1 MDTKTYA
8 SFMFPLPG
16 RKKQVALPRSKKS
29 NGLSIMGLVS
39 IITVN
44 YHQAA
49 LTADLLHSITRCA
62 QGEAVE
68 VIVVDNGATEDNGD
82 AFKAVFSNLV
92 YIRSQKNRGF
102 AGGNNLG
109 IRHAKGD
116 YLLFLNNDTE
126 ITAGFI
132 EILREELDRHPGIGL
147 LSPLILYYE
156 DKRKIQYAGYT
167 PMNFLTGRNRGVGA
181 MEDDTGQYNHVTMA
195 TGYCHGAAMIC
206 RRKDLERVGVMP
218 EHFFLY
224 YEELDWCEQF
234 KRAGL
239 KIGFTGKTRIY
250 HKESMSVGKES
261 PLKTYFM
268 VRNRWLFIRRNAK
281 WPSVL
286 FFSGYYL
293 AVAMPVLLMKQ
304 LSRGRFDLVVA
315 TLRGIWWN
323 LSRKADST
331 DTGIRLPTTA

>member
-1 MDTKTYA
+1 M
-8 SFMFPLPG
+8 
-16 RKKQVALPRSKKS
+16 
-29 NGLSIMGLVS
+29 IS

-44 YHQAA
+44 YHQEEV
-49 LTADLLHSITRCA
+49 TADFLRSVA
-62 QGEAVE
+62 QCTEVGELE
-68 VIVVDNGATEDNGD
+68 VIVVDNG
-82 AFKAVFSNLV
+82 SNLHRPDRFQSV
-92 YIRSQKNRGF
+92 YPGTVYLRSEKNLGF

-132 EILREELDRHPGIGL
+132 QTLRDELDSHPDIGL

-167 PMNFLTGRNRGVGA
+167 PMNFLTGRNRGIGA
-181 MEDDTGQYNHVTMA
+181 MEDDNGQYNHVTME

-206 RRKDLERVGVMP
+206 RRKDMERVGPLP

-239 KIGFTGKTRIY
+239 KTGFTGKTRIY
-250 HKESMSVGKES
+250 HKESISVGKES

-281 WPSVL
+281 WPSML

-293 AVAMPVLLMKQ
+293 AVATPVLLMKQ
-304 LSRGRFDLVVA
+304 LVRGRFDLAMA

-323 LSRKADST
+323 LSRKADRA
-331 DTGIRLPTTA
+331 DTGIRLPTA